1 MNAQPADPPIVID
14 QGDDGTVAITTPP
27 GLSITG
33 AIGWDL
39 LVGPARGGPS
49 TTTYAGT
56 ATTANGVTTVAWTIP
71 AADTA
76 IAGVRW
82 AVARVRYAA
91 SRRTFYRAD
100 LQISPN
106 FTN

>member
-14 QGDDGTVAITTPP
+14 QGDDGLVAITTPP

-33 AIGWDL
+33 VIGWDL

-49 TTTYAGT
+49 TKTYTGT
-56 ATTANGVTTVAWTIP
+56 ANTVSGVTTISWPIP

-76 IAGVRW
+76 MADVKW

>member
-14 QGDDGTVAITTPP
+14 QNDDAPVFITTPP
-27 GLSITG
+27 GLSVSG
-33 AIGWDL
+33 VIGWDL

-49 TTTYAGT
+49 TAIYAGT
-56 ATTANGVTTVAWTIP
+56 ASTASGVTTVAWTIP

-76 IAGVRW
+76 VARVGW

-91 SRRTFYRAD
+91 SGRTFYRAD

>member
-14 QGDDGTVAITTPP
+14 QGDDGLVFIIPP
-27 GLSITG
+27 AGLSLVG
-33 AIGWDL
+33 VIGWDL

-49 TTTYAGT
+49 TKTYAGT
-56 ATTANGVTTVAWTIP
+56 ANTVSGVTTISWPIP

-76 IAGVRW
+76 MAGIQW
-82 AVARVRYAA
+82 AVARVRYATT
-91 SRRTFYRAD
+91 RRTFYRAD